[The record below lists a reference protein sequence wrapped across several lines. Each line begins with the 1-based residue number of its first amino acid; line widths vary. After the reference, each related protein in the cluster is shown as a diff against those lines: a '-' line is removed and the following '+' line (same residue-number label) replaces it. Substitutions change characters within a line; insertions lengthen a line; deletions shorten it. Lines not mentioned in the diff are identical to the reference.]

1 MESILNEINQLKK
14 HLLML
19 NYQEKLEK
27 LQEEK
32 LRLTEALGT
41 ANYQFFTPLKKVPCD
56 KYIERSTSPAKS
68 ENLNL
73 QGRVTDTI
81 RKINREKKKLDQ
93 DCEKLEDYLR
103 QTNTG
108 LFVIVSK
115 FHLAKKNNLE
125 LKIQLRKLIK
135 ERQILTKSY
144 SKLTAALVKETRMSE
159 KMEKIENQERK
170 NRDKLVSI
178 NVLKKMIEHL
188 KIPEPVENLELNV
201 IINKINRLQESL
213 KENEKIKRDL
223 KISIEMTQAE
233 VDYKKR
239 NPQNIPPALA
249 NKYYREEIKMIE
261 IDMAEKSRI
270 IKNLEKQKLYEHIN
284 YSDLVKEKELLEPK
298 KKNTKSVSCICTF
311 SNLKPEK
318 NGLRNYLGQ
327 DKARKNR
334 NDSRNIIGLLRKNGE
349 PTITREVLSALD
361 VYAPGKNITSKIIEF
376 NRGHVRKLSSK
387 S

>member
-1 MESILNEINQLKK
+1 
-14 HLLML
+14 ML
-19 NYQEKLEK
+19 NYQEKLAN

-32 LRLTEALGT
+32 SRLTEALEA
-41 ANYQFFTPLKKVPCD
+41 ANYKFFTPLKKVPCD
-56 KYIERSTSPAKS
+56 KYIEKSISPVKS
-68 ENLNL
+68 EDLNL

-81 RKINREKKKLDQ
+81 QKINREKKRLDQ
-93 DCEKLEDYLR
+93 DCEKIEDYLR
-103 QTNTG
+103 QSNTG

-115 FHLAKKNNLE
+115 FNLAKKNNLE
-125 LKIQLRKLIK
+125 LKYQLRKLIK
-135 ERQILTKSY
+135 ERQILTSSY
-144 SKLTAALVKETRMSE
+144 SKLTGALVRETRLSE
-159 KMEKIENQERK
+159 KVEKIESQERK

-188 KIPEPVENLELNV
+188 KIPEPVENPQLNA
-201 IINKINRLQESL
+201 IINKINKLEEML
-213 KENEKIKRDL
+213 KENEKIKRNL

-261 IDMAEKSRI
+261 LDMAEKSRI
-270 IKNLEKQKLYEHIN
+270 IKNLEKQKLCENIN
-284 YSDLVKEKELLEPK
+284 YSDSLKEKELLEPK
-298 KKNTKSVSCICTF
+298 KKNTKSVSCICSY

-327 DKARKNR
+327 DKVKKNR
-334 NDSRNIIGLLRKNGE
+334 NDSSNITGMLRKNGE

-361 VYAPGKNITSKIIEF
+361 VYAPGKSITSKIIEF
-376 NRGHVRKLSSK
+376 NRGHTRKLSSK